1 MTDDNYASDVE
12 EGELADT
19 IQLQDVENEIAQFL
33 QTYLFGNRI
42 VREIRESDGA
52 LNMLLQE
59 SQKEA
64 FEGAKAMLS
73 PDLDLYTTE
82 GIDRARRLWANFRR
96 YADMAAWINERLQA
110 AIEAA
115 DAIEEYRRDD
125 PDEQLRREMRG
136 QERQDPIG

>member
-12 EGELADT
+12 DGELADT

-52 LNMLLQE
+52 LNMLLKEAQG
-59 SQKEA
+59 EA

-82 GIDRARRLWANFRR
+82 GIDRARRLWASFRR

-136 QERQDPIG
+136 KERQDPIG